1 MTQIRTY
8 ALAAFLISAFT
19 CLALALLPDPGSRA
33 QAAAVS
39 APAAPAPAPVSPAPV
54 DRLADGVLGGRTDYT
69 TVEVERLHEAAD
81 RVCEGFVAQVPLVE
95 MEPELVREFSFTG
108 AEAHRFVKVAHSVQC
123 PLF

>member
-39 APAAPAPAPVSPAPV
+39 VPAAPVPAPAPAPV

>member
-33 QAAAVS
+33 QAAVAVS
-39 APAAPAPAPVSPAPV
+39 APVTPVAPAPV
-54 DRLADGVLGGRTDYT
+54 DRLVAGTLGGRTDYT
-69 TVEVERLHEAAD
+69 TVQVARLHEAAD

-108 AEAHRFVKVAHSVQC
+108 QEAHRFVKVAHQVQC

>member
-33 QAAAVS
+33 QAAVAVD
-39 APAAPAPAPVSPAPV
+39 APAAPTAPV
-54 DRLADGVLGGRTDYT
+54 DRLVAGTLGGRTDYT
-69 TVEVERLHEAAD
+69 TVQVELLHEAAD

-108 AEAHRFVKVAHSVQC
+108 AEAHRFVKVAHQVQC